1 MGLYRKMAELNKEL
15 SKDVKNDV
23 IEFQNLQQQLQFIAM
38 QRQQLELQAAELEK
52 ALEEVDKANGSL
64 YRFVGSVIVPKE
76 KSALAADLKSEKE
89 SAALRLTTFSKQEE
103 KLKERF
109 LSLRKRLE
117 STLGGKGG

>member
-1 MGLYRKMAELNKEL
+1 MRDMVELSKDL

-38 QRQQLELQAAELEK
+38 QRQQMELQAAELEK
-52 ALEEVDKANGSL
+52 VSEEVEKSDGLL

-89 SAALRLTTFSKQEE
+89 SVTLRLGTFSKQED
-103 KLKERF
+103 KLKERY
-109 LSLRKRLE
+109 LSLRKKLE
-117 STLGGKGG
+117 STLGKGA